1 MTRRIYSYVFQSA
14 SYDYYHVISERNY
27 SDVYDFMKHEVPE
40 EYNAWKDDW
49 DESEY
54 GPWNE
59 EEGIDYGY
67 YDKKGVELNG
77 INGQLKE
84 I

>member
-14 SYDYYHVISERNY
+14 SYDYYHVISEKDY
-27 SDVYDFMKHEVPE
+27 KDVYDFMRNEVPE
-40 EYNAWKDDW
+40 EYDAWKDDW
-49 DESEY
+49 DETED
-54 GPWNE
+54 GPWDE
-59 EEGIDYGY
+59 ETIDYGY
-67 YDKKGVELNG
+67 YDKKGIELNG